1 MENEDSSLDRKCSF
15 ISFRRR
21 EAGNPII
28 VQIKY
33 SNMILEYY
41 RMNRMERNYIEYYK
55 TIIKIDRVI
64 VEWED

>member
-1 MENEDSSLDRKCSF
+1 MENEDSSLDKKCSF

-33 SNMILEYY
+33 SNMILEYH